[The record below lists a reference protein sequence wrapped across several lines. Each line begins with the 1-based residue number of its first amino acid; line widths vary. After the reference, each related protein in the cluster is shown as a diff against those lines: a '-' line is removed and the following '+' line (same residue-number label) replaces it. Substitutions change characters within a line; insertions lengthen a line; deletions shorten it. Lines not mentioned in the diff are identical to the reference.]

1 MKKSLLRQNLRL
13 HTVGGRKRLTSLFT
27 IAILLLSLLPLAQVH
42 AASGDLDVTFGN
54 GGIVFTD
61 TTGVPGVQTDLDG
74 AQATAIQSDGKIV
87 AAGYARDAAGVRQY
101 TVVRYDA
108 NGTLDPYFGNGG
120 IARVSVD
127 GYAYSVAI
135 QPDGK
140 IVVAGYSGTAYSV
153 FTAVRFTTD
162 GQLDPAFANNGIATV
177 DFGNNGALA
186 WTVAVQSDL
195 KIVLAGE
202 KYGPGYQSALA
213 RLNENGSLD
222 TSFGTG
228 GKKTVAVAKSGG
240 ESIRALA
247 IQGDGKI
254 VTGGWGNSDFALM
267 RFLPNGQL
275 DTTFGSSGKMLT
287 DFLSNSSDQC
297 FDVAIDSLGRIIAAG
312 RVTKSV
318 SKSSSNQYFAVARY
332 STNGTLDTSF
342 GTNGKTTTSFGGGTN
357 LAKAVALQ
365 ADNKIVLAGQVGV
378 SPMDF
383 GVARYQENGIIDT
396 TFGIDG
402 KVITDLA
409 GGSDIADGAAIQ
421 QVYEGTQLVERLIV
435 AGASAA
441 NGGYN
446 FAVARYL
453 L

>member
-1 MKKSLLRQNLRL
+1 MKKSLLRQNLQL
-13 HTVGGRKRLTSLFT
+13 HTVGGRKRLTSLFS
-27 IAILLLSLLPLAQVH
+27 IAVLLLSLLPLVQVH
-42 AASGDLDVTFGN
+42 AASGDLDATFGN

-61 TTGVPGVQTDLDG
+61 TTGVPNVQTDIDG
-74 AQATAIQSDGKIV
+74 AKATAIQSDGKIV
-87 AAGYARDAAGVRQY
+87 AAGYARDAAGVGQY

-108 NGTLDPYFGNGG
+108 NGALDPYFGNGG
-120 IARVSVD
+120 IARVPVT
-127 GYAYSVAI
+127 GNAYSMAL

-162 GQLDPAFANNGIATV
+162 GQLDPAFANNGIVTI
-177 DFGNNGALA
+177 DFGQSATA
-186 WTVAVQSDL
+186 WTVAVQSNL
-195 KIVLAGE
+195 KIILAGNTE
-202 KYGPGYQSALA
+202 GPGNQCALA

-228 GKKTVAVAKSGG
+228 GKKTVALVKPNQGG
-240 ESIRALA
+240 TIRTLA

-254 VTGGWGNSDFALM
+254 VAGGWGNSDLALM

-275 DTTFGSSGKMLT
+275 DTTFGSSGKTLT
-287 DFLSNSSDQC
+287 NFLTNSTDQC
-297 FDVAIDSLGRIIAAG
+297 FDIAIDSLGRIIAAG
-312 RVTKSV
+312 RVTQSV
-318 SKSSSNQYFAVARY
+318 NKSSYQYFVVARY
-332 STNGTLDTSF
+332 SANGTLDTSF
-342 GTNGKTTTSFGGGTN
+342 GTNGLTTTSFVGGTT
-357 LAKAVALQ
+357 LAKALVLQ
-365 ADNKIVLAGQVGV
+365 ADNKIVLVGQVGV
-378 SPMDF
+378 GPWDIA
-383 GVARYQENGIIDT
+383 VARYQENGAIDT
-396 TFGIDG
+396 SFGVNG
-402 KVITDLA
+402 KVTTNLA
-409 GGSDIADGAAIQ
+409 GGSDIAGGAAIQ